1 MNHVTRITNPEDAL
15 IKRQAAYA
23 GDVKHKYY
31 NLPGEY
37 ISPCVNEIPKADG
50 TRLRVD
56 SAYFILLDGEEM
68 VMNHED
74 ESSRVDEK
82 TLKKIYDYAITL
94 EYFFGLHSVS
104 AISTTVPIEKC
115 QTKYKPSPSITFEP
129 IIKSCPE
136 YDEWEKINIIVDK
149 IENNESFLNEEALD
163 LVMIP
168 RMANGN
174 HEKIL
179 ETVCELLTKI
189 KLLDEEFRLELVIEM
204 RYMIHKY
211 ARTLKDISRLE
222 EVIGLHERMT
232 AREYQ
237 DRLLIEKGRN
247 EGRDE
252 GRREG
257 RNEGR
262 DDGLMILDLLGRF
275 SPEDVSRRLDIPL
288 STVLKFKRFV

>member
-1 MNHVTRITNPEDAL
+1 MNHVTRMTNPEDAL

-31 NLPGEY
+31 NFPGEY
-37 ISPCVNEIPKADG
+37 ICPYINEIPKADG

-68 VMNHED
+68 IMNHED
-74 ESSRVDEK
+74 ESFRVDEN
-82 TLKKIYDYAITL
+82 TLKKLYDYAVIM
-94 EYFFGLHSVS
+94 EYFTGRHSLS
-104 AISTTVPIEKC
+104 AISTPVPIEKC
-115 QTKYKPSPSITFEP
+115 LRKYKPSPSITFEP

-136 YDEWEKINIIVDK
+136 YDAWERINIIRDK

-174 HEKIL
+174 HEEIL
-179 ETVCELLTKI
+179 EIVCELLTEI

-222 EVIGLHERMT
+222 GVIGLHERMT
-232 AREYQ
+232 ARQYQ
-237 DRLLIEKGRN
+237 DKLLIEQGRKI
-247 EGRDE
+247 GFD
-252 GRREG
+252 EG
-257 RNEGR
+257 RNE
-262 DDGLMILDLLGRF
+262 DLKILDLLGKF
-275 SPEDVSRRLDIPL
+275 SPEVVSQRLDVPL
-288 STVLKFKRFV
+288 STVLKFKKFV